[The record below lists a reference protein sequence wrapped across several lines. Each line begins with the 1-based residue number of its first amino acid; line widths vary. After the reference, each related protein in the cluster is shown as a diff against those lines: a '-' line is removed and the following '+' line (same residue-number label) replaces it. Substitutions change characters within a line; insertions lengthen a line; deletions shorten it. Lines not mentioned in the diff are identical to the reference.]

1 MDASTRL
8 NNLRDSYHSYHDDVL
23 SALRVMVGDPP
34 RLNAVRDRGLA
45 LAAAAELHREVFP
58 PAEYA
63 TLQSSISDMVT
74 ALDLACH
81 ESMDPPDA
89 PPLVVARRVRTGRR
103 GRPRVE
109 FNTQFLGEALDL
121 RGPTGIAPEIGVS
134 TRTVRRAALRAG
146 LVQPGAPVF
155 RSQINANGLVEHVH
169 SSTTPPVSIISD
181 AELDQLIAATLEIF
195 PQFGRRMIRGHL
207 KSQGYRI
214 PRERITASYLRLIRY
229 KIVIHCFI
237 DGYSRFVLGIR
248 VHDNNR
254 GASVLQLLM
263 DVVAT
268 HGCPSR
274 I

>member
-89 PPLVVARRVRTGRR
+89 PPLVVARRVSNKADG

-121 RGPTGIAPEIGVS
+121 RGPPALHPRLVSALALSGV
-134 TRTVRRAALRAG
+134 RLCE
-146 LVQPGAPVF
+146 PG
-155 RSQINANGLVEHVH
+155 
-169 SSTTPPVSIISD
+169 
-181 AELDQLIAATLEIF
+181 
-195 PQFGRRMIRGHL
+195 
-207 KSQGYRI
+207 
-214 PRERITASYLRLIRY
+214 
-229 KIVIHCFI
+229 
-237 DGYSRFVLGIR
+237 
-248 VHDNNR
+248 
-254 GASVLQLLM
+254 
-263 DVVAT
+263 
-268 HGCPSR
+268 
-274 I
+274 

>member
-81 ESMDPPDA
+81 ESMDPPT
-89 PPLVVARRVRTGRR
+89 LLRRR

-195 PQFGRRMIRGHL
+195 LNSGD
-207 KSQGYRI
+207 
-214 PRERITASYLRLIRY
+214 E
-229 KIVIHCFI
+229 
-237 DGYSRFVLGIR
+237 
-248 VHDNNR
+248 
-254 GASVLQLLM
+254 
-263 DVVAT
+263 
-268 HGCPSR
+268 
-274 I
+274 